1 MSFRTIMPILP
12 TPFEINHTH
21 KIFCIGSCFA
31 EHMFQ
36 KFQQSQFKVTP
47 SPFGI
52 VFNSL
57 SIARQ
62 LSAILDQDLILEE
75 DLVYFDHLYHSM
87 LHHGSSSNYDPKDM
101 LHDLNQDLVQA
112 NAALIESDFV
122 LITLGT
128 SFYYRLKDSGKIVSN
143 CHRLPQELFTKEQAS
158 VEDMVLSFSQ
168 MMNRLWNLDPHKKL
182 IFTVSPVRYLRDG
195 FIQNARSKAALL
207 LCCEILEKNFEN
219 VFYFPSYE
227 LLMDD
232 LRDYR
237 FTQEDMVHPTS
248 QTIDYI
254 WNYFEQV
261 FFNDRTRLINLKIER
276 LNKKLNH
283 RPLFSEHPS
292 HTSLKEMAR
301 DELAQLKQNYPEVNF
316 KFKNFEL

>member
-12 TPFEINHTH
+12 TPFEINHAH

-31 EHMFQ
+31 EHMFH
-36 KFQQSQFKVTP
+36 KFQKSQFQVTS

-62 LSAILDQDLILEE
+62 LTAILDQELILEE

-87 LHHGSSSNYDPKDM
+87 LHHSTSSNHDPKIM
-101 LHDLNQDLVQA
+101 LHELNKHLVQS

-158 VEDMVLSFSQ
+158 TDEMVDGFYQLIT
-168 MMNRLWNLDPHKKL
+168 RLLELDNNKKIIL
-182 IFTVSPVRYLRDG
+182 TVSPVRYLRDG

-207 LCCEILEKNFEN
+207 LCCEALEKRLDN

-254 WNYFEQV
+254 WNYFEQM

-276 LNKKLNH
+276 LNKKLYH

-292 HTSLKEMAR
+292 HKSLKEMAR
-301 DELAQLKQNYPEVNF
+301 DELAQLKQDYPEVNF
-316 KFKNFEL
+316 KFNNLEL

>member
-1 MSFRTIMPILP
+1 
-12 TPFEINHTH
+12 
-21 KIFCIGSCFA
+21 
-31 EHMFQ
+31 
-36 KFQQSQFKVTP
+36 
-47 SPFGI
+47 
-52 VFNSL
+52 
-57 SIARQ
+57 
-62 LSAILDQDLILEE
+62 
-75 DLVYFDHLYHSM
+75 
-87 LHHGSSSNYDPKDM
+87 
-101 LHDLNQDLVQA
+101 
-112 NAALIESDFV
+112 
-122 LITLGT
+122 
-128 SFYYRLKDSGKIVSN
+128 
-143 CHRLPQELFTKEQAS
+143 
-158 VEDMVLSFSQ
+158 

-316 KFKNFEL
+316 KFNNLEL

>member
-1 MSFRTIMPILP
+1 MPILP
-12 TPFEINHTH
+12 TPFEINHAH

-31 EHMFQ
+31 EHMFH
-36 KFQQSQFKVTP
+36 KFQKSQFQVTS

-62 LSAILDQDLILEE
+62 LTAILDQELILEE

-87 LHHGSSSNYDPKDM
+87 LHHSTSSNHDPKIM
-101 LHDLNQDLVQA
+101 LHELNKHLVQS

-158 VEDMVLSFSQ
+158 TDEMVDGFYQLIT
-168 MMNRLWNLDPHKKL
+168 RLLELDNNKKIIL
-182 IFTVSPVRYLRDG
+182 TVSPVRYLRDG

-207 LCCEILEKNFEN
+207 LCCEALEKRLDN

-254 WNYFEQV
+254 WNYFEQM

-276 LNKKLNH
+276 LNKKLYH

-292 HTSLKEMAR
+292 HTSLKEIAR
-301 DELAQLKQNYPEVNF
+301 DELAQLKQDYPEVNF
-316 KFKNFEL
+316 KFNNLEL

>member
-1 MSFRTIMPILP
+1 MPILP

-101 LHDLNQDLVQA
+101 LHYLNQDLLQA
-112 NAALIESDFV
+112 NAALIES
-122 LITLGT
+122 
-128 SFYYRLKDSGKIVSN
+128 
-143 CHRLPQELFTKEQAS
+143 
-158 VEDMVLSFSQ
+158 
-168 MMNRLWNLDPHKKL
+168 
-182 IFTVSPVRYLRDG
+182 
-195 FIQNARSKAALL
+195 
-207 LCCEILEKNFEN
+207 IL
-219 VFYFPSYE
+219 Y
-227 LLMDD
+227 
-232 LRDYR
+232 
-237 FTQEDMVHPTS
+237 
-248 QTIDYI
+248 
-254 WNYFEQV
+254 
-261 FFNDRTRLINLKIER
+261 
-276 LNKKLNH
+276 
-283 RPLFSEHPS
+283 
-292 HTSLKEMAR
+292 
-301 DELAQLKQNYPEVNF
+301 
-316 KFKNFEL
+316 

>member
-12 TPFEINHTH
+12 TPFEINHAH

-31 EHMFQ
+31 EHMFH
-36 KFQQSQFKVTP
+36 KFQKSQFQVTS

-62 LSAILDQDLILEE
+62 LTAILDQELILEE

-87 LHHGSSSNYDPKDM
+87 LHHSTSSNHDPKIM
-101 LHDLNQDLVQA
+101 LHDLNKHLVQS

-158 VEDMVLSFSQ
+158 TDEMVDGFYQLIT
-168 MMNRLWNLDPHKKL
+168 RLLELDNNKK
-182 IFTVSPVRYLRDG
+182 IIITVSPVRYLRDG
-195 FIQNARSKAALL
+195 FIQNARSKASLL
-207 LCCEILEKNFEN
+207 LCCEALEKRLDN
-219 VFYFPSYE
+219 VFYFPSFE

-254 WNYFEQV
+254 WNYFEQM

-276 LNKKLNH
+276 LNKKLYH

-301 DELAQLKQNYPEVNF
+301 DELAQLKQDYPEVNF
-316 KFKNFEL
+316 KFNNLEL

>member
-1 MSFRTIMPILP
+1 MSFRTTIPILP

-31 EHMFQ
+31 EHIFHKFQ
-36 KFQQSQFKVTP
+36 KSQFKVTS
-47 SPFGI
+47 SPYGI

-62 LSAILDQDLILEE
+62 LSTILDKELILEE
-75 DLVYFDHLYHSM
+75 DLIYFDHLYHSM
-87 LHHGSSSNYDPKDM
+87 LHHSSASNHDPKVM
-101 LHDLNQDLVQA
+101 VHDLNQHLVQS
-112 NAALIESDFV
+112 NAALIDSDIV

-143 CHRLPQELFTKEQAS
+143 CHRLPQELFTKELAS

-168 MMNRLWNLDPHKKL
+168 MMNRLWKLDPNKKL
-182 IFTVSPVRYLRDG
+182 ILTVSPVRYLRDG

-207 LCCEILEKNFEN
+207 LCCEALEKKFEN

-276 LNKKLNH
+276 LDKKLNH

-292 HTSLKEMAR
+292 HTSLKEMTR
-301 DELAQLKQNYPEVNF
+301 NELAQLKQDYPEVNF
-316 KFKNFEL
+316 KFNNLET